1 MLAGMRPALQGLEPR
16 RIPWWQRP
24 AVRRVTLV
32 AILAAC
38 YMQYHYLQV
47 LAEIAALP
55 SVVVFVPVN
64 S

>member
-1 MLAGMRPALQGLEPR
+1 MRPAIPALEPR
-16 RIPWWQRP
+16 RVPWWQRA

-38 YMQYHYLQV
+38 SMQYYYLEV

-55 SVVVFVPVN
+55 AVVVFVPVN